1 METKKREQK
10 YVKNENLQSNSLQ
23 KPLEAS
29 NNEVL
34 NLNKTNSTSITS
46 DKSDCK
52 NNHKKIQCIQT
63 VMTSEQL
70 NELRRHAQE
79 AIKQNKIFS
88 VRGCFQSIR
97 NALKIRGWVEKIEH
111 HQRKQII
118 TSNHHGQV
126 SIMDLSL
133 ALPKRKTGETR
144 RQFLA
149 KCERNIMSRFV
160 EHLPV
165 DFLWTDRKDK
175 MDYAEQSRNPQM
187 LINKFTRTPF
197 TNKEGLNGL
206 LRDLSWFFVDDIA
219 EVNFPRCFNVW
230 NLEELNEFIEHFKL
244 TACVSFLRWLVDKY
258 RENGYGRIFSDDG
271 KIPFTAIEFALK
283 RCHEYCESALHD
295 DIDGEDPPRIWEH
308 DWDTFLSQHYQL
320 THESYKIQAEAQ
332 RAPIETMVRSISQVL
347 DALRD
352 HWPQYTI
359 DGYQNLWIVKPANKC
374 RGRGIH
380 LGNNL
385 KKILNIVNPSVA
397 TKSRYVIQKYIERPL
412 IIHQTKFDIRQ
423 WFLISNIHP
432 LVVWMYKE
440 CYLRFSSQEYSLVN
454 HHESVHLTNYAIQ
467 KKYTNHNKRD
477 KRLPNEN
484 MWDSYSFQAYLR
496 QIGKQ
501 NLWEERIYPSMRKA
515 IVATIL
521 VAQDHMERTPNTFEL
536 FGADFMICEN
546 FYPWL
551 IEINSSPDLA
561 PTTSVTARM
570 CPQCLEDVIKV
581 IVDRRGDPKADVGN
595 FELIYRQIVP
605 PTPAYMGLNLC
616 VKGKQLTGR
625 AIHSQHYGLQ
635 RKERSLHTSNLYRQR
650 TSLALSSISH
660 LHKPMPAFNATDY
673 IERCLIQTSNTSRS
687 SSIPSLL
694 SNNTDQPNLYDV
706 SPHNTIKRKKTYN
719 ITVTCSNAML
729 NKSSHAKL
737 KAQLN
742 STLKRHRSCV
752 PRLTTAL
759 TNATQSH
766 KIKFSASNV
775 NRRKTIDIKN
785 SKALNHLN
793 GSTLDAP
800 ILMISRSADNIKE
813 LCSPNKTLTKMSPSK
828 SLSPVI
834 SRRNSPIKSAKAKDK
849 TRQSSKNFKSMA
861 SNEKEKI
868 HNSDIHAVG
877 KSIISWNSK
886 RNHSLIKTPPPPPT
900 LHISPRYLTA
910 NYTSLATH
918 SN

>member
-1 METKKREQK
+1 MENKKKDQK
-10 YVKNENLQSNSLQ
+10 CIKNENLCSNSLQ
-23 KPLEAS
+23 KPLLDDL
-29 NNEVL
+29 NNEVI
-34 NLNKTNSTSITS
+34 NLNKTIATSLTT
-46 DKSDCK
+46 DKTDYK
-52 NNHKKIQCIQT
+52 NNSKKMQCVQT
-63 VMTSEQL
+63 FMTSEQL
-70 NELRRHAQE
+70 NELRRRAQE
-79 AIKQNKIFS
+79 AAKQNKIFS

-97 NALKIRGWVEKIEH
+97 NALKNRGWVEKIEH
-111 HQRKQII
+111 HQRKPVIA
-118 TSNHHGQV
+118 SNYHGQV

-144 RQFLA
+144 RQFLT

-175 MDYAEQSRNPQM
+175 MDHTEQSRNPQM
-187 LINKFTRTPF
+187 VINKFTRTPF

-206 LRDLSWFFVDDIA
+206 LRDLNWFFVNDVAD
-219 EVNFPRCFNVW
+219 VNFPRCFNVW
-230 NLEELNEFIEHFKL
+230 SLEELNEFIEHFKL

-258 RENGYGRIFSDDG
+258 REQGYGNVFSVEG

-283 RCHEYCESALHD
+283 RCHEYCEYALHD
-295 DIDGEDPPRIWEH
+295 DIDTEDPPRIWEH

-320 THESYKIQAEAQ
+320 THESFKIQTETH
-332 RAPIETMVRSISQVL
+332 RAPIDKVIRTISQVL
-347 DALRD
+347 DGLRD

-374 RGRGIH
+374 R
-380 LGNNL
+380 
-385 KKILNIVNPSVA
+385 
-397 TKSRYVIQKYIERPL
+397 ERPL

-440 CYLRFSSQEYSLVN
+440 CYLRFSTQEYSLIN

-501 NLWEERIYPSMRKA
+501 DLWEERIYPSMRKA
-515 IVATIL
+515 IVGTIL

-570 CPQCLEDVIKV
+570 CPQCLEDIIKV
-581 IVDRRGDPKADVGN
+581 MVDRRMDPKADVGN
-595 FELIYRQIVP
+595 FELIYRQIIP

-625 AIHSQHYGLQ
+625 TIHSQHYGLQ
-635 RKERSLHTSNLYRQR
+635 RKEKSLYTSNLYRQR

-660 LHKPMPAFNATDY
+660 IHKPMPAFNATDY
-673 IERCLIQTSNTSRS
+673 IESCLIQTSNTSRS
-687 SSIPSLL
+687 SSIPNLL
-694 SNNTDQPNLYDV
+694 NNNTDQPNIYHL
-706 SPHNTIKRKKTYN
+706 SPHNITVKRKKTYN
-719 ITVTCSNAML
+719 IKVTSHNTTL
-729 NKSSHAKL
+729 NKTSNAKL
-737 KAQLN
+737 KVQLN
-742 STLKRHRSCV
+742 SALKRHRSCG
-752 PRLTTAL
+752 PRLTTAM
-759 TNATQSH
+759 TNVAQSQ
-766 KIKFSASNV
+766 KIKFCVSNT
-775 NRRKTIDIKN
+775 NRRKTMDFKN
-785 SKALNHLN
+785 CKMSTHLN
-793 GSTLDAP
+793 GPTLDAP

-813 LCSPNKTLTKMSPSK
+813 LCSPNKMLSNISPTK

-834 SRRNSPIKSAKAKDK
+834 SQRNSPIKSTKSKDK
-849 TRQSSKNFKSMA
+849 ARQSSRCFKSFEP
-861 SNEKEKI
+861 NRKEKN
-868 HNSDIHAVG
+868 HSPDNMHAIG

-886 RNHSLIKTPPPPPT
+886 TNYSTLNKTAPPST
-900 LHISPRYLTA
+900 LHLSPRYLTT
-910 NYTSLATH
+910 NCTPLATH